1 MSKIYYTSDD
11 SSILP
16 IKNTDY
22 WLPPN
27 VLKAQLQDKLLIF
40 CGAGISRKAGLP
52 TFCKLVEEIAGE
64 ICSINPS
71 KTEKNQYLHNNEVL
85 KEFTELMQKREYDRA
100 ITYLEQ
106 YSKIRNINNF
116 KDKINNYLVK
126 LLFKKKNDYVDLS
139 PHKNIIKLATSEDKV
154 RLVTTNF
161 DNLFELAGEQLTT
174 DIDIKLYH
182 APLIPPNAN
191 RNNWSG
197 IIKLHGSADLESN
210 SDIIL
215 SSGDFGRAYL
225 MEGWARRFV
234 LDMFREFHVVFI
246 GYSLGDPILRYIVD
260 AINTVRQSTE
270 DNHSIKDAY
279 IFLPEEDKK
288 DILGILPIYYKKGN
302 KHEELY
308 KKLAEWLPFV
318 ADSRDLCKF
327 VNNLKETISIK
338 ETISSKEW
346 DENLKKL
353 KLCFDARPETIK
365 YFCTDPIP
373 SIEWLPYLEKDFITP
388 YLTSLENKEKNKEG
402 INYFLG
408 WLTNNLSTYQVIDWL
423 LKNHTNIIPS
433 LFEAIKLVRIQEN
446 YSCKY
451 DVIINTLLSIS
462 SDRLRPDEK
471 IIQIQY
477 IINKLEKLSS
487 FSLQLKFEILKL
499 LKPKIVIA
507 RNSFSNLI
515 RRYLE
520 KDPHARLEE
529 SDITEELVKETT
541 SKIFDLSFVYDTNN
555 TEKLF
560 QILNQGHFKTE
571 LANIATELV
580 VLLKH
585 TFDLVKHFDKAHS
598 NYYTYLSRDF
608 IETRNSNSPY
618 DKHLTLVDITIAS
631 LKNLL
636 TENPS
641 KAYLLL
647 QIMLSDGAT
656 DHPILFRIA
665 LYLINVHKNL
675 NINSKV
681 ELILPTMQYW
691 LYEIECKRE
700 ASNFIKNNW
709 LQFSLE
715 HQKKFWDEI
724 RSKIRDSSNDNGK
737 PPAISTDEIC
747 RRILWIKNIS
757 KDVSIPKDMVQFL
770 SNYKYGSKEDPLLY
784 SNYQESKVQYGGSYD
799 KEIEYTEFV
808 GYSTEEHIKLLNCL
822 SNDGRFHKN
831 NNSYVLWE
839 KWGNNDYTKALE
851 RLKEIDK
858 IKFYP
863 EVWKHLIY
871 GLTSISNDTVEYV
884 PILKE
889 LNCMSNNI
897 ESITN
902 AVCWLLNQCSD
913 RLQLNNKD
921 SFLAVFYK
929 VLPYASK
936 KQIYNKTEDSLS
948 SVFNKINP
956 HTLTKPDWY
965 HDAINH
971 EIGYIT
977 QALIKFM
984 TSISDGKC
992 GKISLSLTQHFNKL
1006 WAEVKNRDCSIYV
1019 KVILTSRLYA
1029 LYVLLPKWTKTYVM
1043 PLLTWKED
1051 RDNCNTEQ
1059 FWDSYLS
1066 YAPHISKQL
1075 FQDIKIDLLKCLTQL
1090 KPSYT
1095 AARKNLIHI
1104 LMELHL
1110 KKQIKLDDFIPKL
1123 QNEDRKSPLEWMYLK
1138 LEISQDKK
1146 KIKEDYALLKNIIE
1160 ELQKVFSPLEEEVS
1174 YWTIMCLFSIPNTFY
1189 ENDWDN
1195 FWSKHVGY
1203 ISSFLNLF
1211 TITTKILDMEK
1222 VFTAYNLWKK
1232 PELLLKILARILH
1245 YEKNRPT
1252 VTGNYPIP
1260 NLDKILSKLNQSD
1273 HKLEENKDYIKL
1285 MNILT
1290 RTK

>member
-1 MSKIYYTSDD
+1 MNKIYCTNDD
-11 SSILP
+11 STGLLHE
-16 IKNTDY
+16 NRDY
-22 WLPPN
+22 WLPPK

-40 CGAGISRKAGLP
+40 CGAGISIKAGLP
-52 TFCKLVEEIAGE
+52 GFNKLVEEIAGE
-64 ICSINPS
+64 ICYINPS

-106 YSKIRNINNF
+106 YSQIRNINNF

-126 LLFKKKNDYVDLS
+126 RLFKKKNDYVDLS

-161 DNLFELAGEQLTT
+161 DNLFELAAEQLTT

-210 SDIIL
+210 SDIVL

-270 DNHSIKDAY
+270 DDHSIKDAY

-346 DENLKKL
+346 DKNLKKL

-373 SIEWLPYLEKDFITP
+373 SIEWLLYLEKDFITP
-388 YLTSLENKEKNKEG
+388 YLTSLENKEKNEVG
-402 INYFLG
+402 INYFSG
-408 WLTNNLSTYQVIDWL
+408 WLTNNLGTYQVIDWL
-423 LKNHTNIIPS
+423 LENHANIIPS

-451 DVIINTLLSIS
+451 DLIINTLLSIS
-462 SDRLRPDEK
+462 SNRLRSDKK

-477 IINKLEKLSS
+477 IINKLKKSSS
-487 FSLQLKFEILKL
+487 FSLELKLEILSL
-499 LKPKIVIA
+499 LKPQIVIKA
-507 RNSFSNLI
+507 KSLSNVI
-515 RRYLE
+515 REYLQ
-520 KDPHARLEE
+520 KDKNTRLEE

-541 SKIFDLSFVYDTNN
+541 SKIFDLSFVYDTYN
-555 TEKLF
+555 TKELF
-560 QILNQGHFKTE
+560 QILNQDQFKTE
-571 LANIATELV
+571 LANISSELV
-580 VLLKH
+580 VLLKY
-585 TFDLVKHFDKAHS
+585 TFDLLKHFNEANS
-598 NYYTYLSRDF
+598 NYHTYSSRDF
-608 IETRNSNSPY
+608 IKTSNSNSSY
-618 DKHLTLVDITIAS
+618 DKYLILVDLTIDS
-631 LKNLL
+631 LENLL

-656 DHPILFRIA
+656 EHPILFRIA
-665 LYLINVHKNL
+665 LYLIDEYKNL

-709 LQFSLE
+709 LKFSPE
-715 HQKKFWDEI
+715 HQEKFWDEI
-724 RSKIRDSSNDNGK
+724 RSKRDSINDNGK
-737 PPAISTDEIC
+737 PPAISTNEIC
-747 RRILWIKNIS
+747 RRVLWIKNITE
-757 KDVSIPKDMVQFL
+757 DVPIPEDMVQFL
-770 SNYKYGSKEDPLLY
+770 SRYKYHSKDDPWLY
-784 SNYQESKVQYGGSYD
+784 SDYQKLEVQYDGSYD

-808 GYSTEEHIKLLNCL
+808 RYSVEEHIKLLNCL
-822 SNDGRFHKN
+822 NNDGSFHQN
-831 NNSYVLWE
+831 NNSYKLWE

-851 RLKEIDK
+851 QLKEINK

-863 EVWKHLIY
+863 KVWKNLIY
-871 GLTSISNDTVEYV
+871 GLTSVSSDTVEYV
-884 PILKE
+884 PILEE
-889 LNCMSNNI
+889 LNCMSNNNVG
-897 ESITN
+897 SITN
-902 AVCWLLNQCSD
+902 AVCWLLNQCSE

-921 SFLAVFYK
+921 LFLAVFDK

-936 KQIYNKTEDSLS
+936 KQIYNK
-948 SVFNKINP
+948 INP
-956 HTLTKPDWY
+956 HTHTKPDWY

-984 TSISDGKC
+984 ISISHGKP
-992 GKISLSLTQHFNKL
+992 GEISLSLTWHFNKL
-1006 WAEVKNRDCSIYV
+1006 CEEVKDRDCSIYV

-1029 LYVLLPKWTKTYVM
+1029 LYVLLPEWTKTYVI
-1043 PLLTWKED
+1043 PLLTWEED
-1051 RDNCNTEQ
+1051 GNTYNTEQ

-1066 YAPHISKQL
+1066 YAPHILKQL
-1075 FQDIKIDLLKCLTQL
+1075 FQDIKIDLLQCLTQL

-1104 LMELHL
+1104 LMALYL
-1110 KKQIKLDDFIPKL
+1110 KKQVELEDFMPKL
-1123 QNEDRKSPLEWMYLK
+1123 QKEDWKTPLEWLYLK

-1146 KIKEDYALLKNIIE
+1146 IIE
-1160 ELQKVFSPLEEEVS
+1160 EDYSLLKTIITKLQEVVSPLEKEVS
-1174 YWTIMCLFSIPNTFY
+1174 YWIIMCLFSIPHTFY
-1189 ENDWDN
+1189 EKDWDN

-1203 ISSFLNLF
+1203 ISNSLNLL
-1211 TITTKILDMEK
+1211 TITTKILNMEEG
-1222 VFTAYNLWKK
+1222 FATYSLWKNQ
-1232 PELLLKILARILH
+1232 ELILKILAQILQ
-1245 YEKNRPT
+1245 YKKNRPS
-1252 VTGNYPIP
+1252 VTDKYPIP
-1260 NLDKILSKLNQSD
+1260 NLDKILSKLKQRDN
-1273 HKLEENKDYIKL
+1273 KLENNKDYITL
-1285 MNILT
+1285 MNIHT